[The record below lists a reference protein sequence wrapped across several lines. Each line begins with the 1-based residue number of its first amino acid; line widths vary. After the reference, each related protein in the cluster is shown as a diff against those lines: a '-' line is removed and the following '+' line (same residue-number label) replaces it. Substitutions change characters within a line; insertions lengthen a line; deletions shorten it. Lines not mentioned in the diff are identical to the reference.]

1 MPKPGPKVKLGQLV
15 QLAGNRQNPGALSKL
30 AGATDYSYKI
40 TRKIAKLAKA
50 VSEELEVYN
59 AAQNKLVEKYGTKL
73 EGQKGKGVTPGDE
86 GFEPFMEEY
95 NALLG
100 EEVKL
105 DCSIVDLPFGPEGF
119 SAGDL
124 LSIEDFKRL
133 EVPPQ
138 NPFLHFKQLNG
149 KLVAQLTLAVQCIIN
164 H

>member
-59 AAQNKLVEKYGTKL
+59 AAQNKLVEKYGTEL

-119 SAGDL
+119 SAADL
-124 LSIEDFKRL
+124 LGIEDFVRIPDDESEEK
-133 EVPPQ
+133 P
-138 NPFLHFKQLNG
+138 
-149 KLVAQLTLAVQCIIN
+149 VADAKPELKVVK
-164 H
+164 